1 MSLHAILLRGL
12 SELNE
17 QIVEHGER
25 VAYLYL
31 KMAEYRGMPD
41 DKHLEHMMLAC
52 FAHDIGAYKTE
63 KFLDLLRFD
72 VRNTLEHCIYGY
84 LFMKYYSPLNDDAE
98 VLLYHHTYYTEKEK
112 HRDNP
117 FIDDGILMHFLDSV
131 DIFNIKH
138 EDVQDVI
145 WQLKNGAGRNFDPT
159 DVDDF
164 LAANER
170 YHILDSL
177 RDGTYRVDVI
187 NYFDEHDRTERLV
200 DSVVNML
207 ASEVD
212 FKSEQTVIHTIT
224 ITQLTEILG
233 RKIGLSEDAIWE
245 ATFAARIHDIG
256 KIDIPTSIVEKQGK
270 LTAGE
275 YERMKKHAVYTE
287 LIANGLFPR
296 NVVRIASRHH
306 ERLDGSGYPRGLSAS
321 DLTTSDRL
329 VAVAD
334 VVSALLQKRSYK
346 SALDKETVIDIL
358 SSEADGGKL
367 DREIVDLL
375 ISEYDE
381 IIGEV
386 IQKSSGT
393 IKTYEGLHSEYGKY
407 LKEYSAQERDALEE
421 FGLFAKV

>member
-1 MSLHAILLRGL
+1 
-12 SELNE
+12 
-17 QIVEHGER
+17 
-25 VAYLYL
+25 
-31 KMAEYRGMPD
+31 
-41 DKHLEHMMLAC
+41 
-52 FAHDIGAYKTE
+52 
-63 KFLDLLRFD
+63 
-72 VRNTLEHCIYGY
+72 
-84 LFMKYYSPLNDDAE
+84 
-98 VLLYHHTYYTEKEK
+98 
-112 HRDNP
+112 
-117 FIDDGILMHFLDSV
+117 
-131 DIFNIKH
+131 
-138 EDVQDVI
+138 
-145 WQLKNGAGRNFDPT
+145 
-159 DVDDF
+159 
-164 LAANER
+164 
-170 YHILDSL
+170 
-177 RDGTYRVDVI
+177 
-187 NYFDEHDRTERLV
+187 
-200 DSVVNML
+200 
-207 ASEVD
+207 
-212 FKSEQTVIHTIT
+212 
-224 ITQLTEILG
+224 
-233 RKIGLSEDAIWE
+233 
-245 ATFAARIHDIG
+245 
-256 KIDIPTSIVEKQGK
+256 
-270 LTAGE
+270 
-275 YERMKKHAVYTE
+275 MKKHAVYTE